1 MRYRIKMIRKIICI
15 AAIIAVIVTS
25 GCGYGRPALGQA
37 ADTAV
42 TETAADVT
50 DGTAA
55 EAAKLSVYFFQA
67 GKADAILLR
76 TAEHTVLIDCGPKGY
91 GKTVVNYLKQ
101 RRTDT
106 VDCLIISHFDKD
118 HVGGAAKVINKL
130 QVDRILQND
139 FMKDSKECE
148 NYLKAVDKAE
158 IVPETVTEDIS
169 FTYDGVRFEVSP
181 AKAEYTE
188 KTSNNRSLVVSVTA
202 GETDLLFA
210 GDIET
215 DRIADYVSENK
226 RTYEFLKVPH
236 HGKEEPMMKELLA
249 SVQPGY
255 AVITSSDDDPES
267 EQVMSDIYD
276 AGAEVFLTRVDPV
289 MLATDGSDMK
299 IYYVNP

>member
-1 MRYRIKMIRKIICI
+1 MRYRIKMIRKIICM
-15 AAIIAVIVTS
+15 ATIIAMAVNP
-25 GCGYGRPALGQA
+25 GCGYGKPASGQA
-37 ADTAV
+37 AATAV

-50 DGTAA
+50 DVTGA
-55 EAAKLSVYFFQA
+55 EAAELSVYFFQA
-67 GKADAILLR
+67 GKADAILLS
-76 TAEHTVLIDCGPKGY
+76 TAEHTILIDCGLKGY

-101 RRTDT
+101 RRIDT

-130 QVDRILQND
+130 SVDRILQND
-139 FMKDSKECE
+139 FMKDSKECG

-169 FTYDGVRFEVSP
+169 FTYDGVSFEVSP
-181 AKAEYTE
+181 ARAEYPE
-188 KTSNNRSLVVSVTA
+188 KTSNNRSLVVSVTT

-215 DRIADYVSENK
+215 DRIADFVSDNK
-226 RTYEFLKVPH
+226 RIYEFLKVPH
-236 HGKEEPMMKELLA
+236 HGKEEPAMKELLT

-289 MLATDGSDMK
+289 MLTTDGSDLK
-299 IYYVNP
+299 VYYVNP

>member
-1 MRYRIKMIRKIICI
+1 MIRKIICI
-15 AAIIAVIVTS
+15 ATIIAMAVNP
-25 GCGYGRPALGQA
+25 GCGYGKPASGQA

-50 DGTAA
+50 DGTGA
-55 EAAKLSVYFFQA
+55 EAAELSVYFFQA
-67 GKADAILLR
+67 GKADAILLS
-76 TAEHTVLIDCGPKGY
+76 TAEHTILIDCGLKGY

-101 RRTDT
+101 RRIDT

-130 QVDRILQND
+130 SVGRILQND

-158 IVPETVTEDIS
+158 IVPETVTEAIS
-169 FTYDGVRFEVSP
+169 FTYDGVSFDVSP
-181 AKAEYTE
+181 ARAEYPE
-188 KTSNNRSLVVSVTA
+188 KTSNNRSLVVSVTT

-215 DRIADYVSENK
+215 DRIADYVSDNK

-236 HGKEEPMMKELLA
+236 HGKEEPAMKELLT

-289 MLATDGSDMK
+289 MLTTDGSDLK
-299 IYYVNP
+299 VYYVNP

>member
-1 MRYRIKMIRKIICI
+1 MIRKIICM
-15 AAIIAVIVTS
+15 ATIIAMAVNP
-25 GCGYGRPALGQA
+25 GCGYGKPASGQA
-37 ADTAV
+37 AATAV

-50 DGTAA
+50 DVTGA
-55 EAAKLSVYFFQA
+55 EAAELSVYFFQA
-67 GKADAILLR
+67 GKADAILLS
-76 TAEHTVLIDCGPKGY
+76 TAEHTILIDCGLKGY

-101 RRTDT
+101 RRIDT

-130 QVDRILQND
+130 SVDRILQND
-139 FMKDSKECE
+139 FMKDSKECG

-169 FTYDGVRFEVSP
+169 FTYDGVSFEVSP
-181 AKAEYTE
+181 ARAEYPE
-188 KTSNNRSLVVSVTA
+188 KTSNNRSLVVSVTT

-215 DRIADYVSENK
+215 DRIADFVSDNK
-226 RTYEFLKVPH
+226 RIYEFLKVPH
-236 HGKEEPMMKELLA
+236 HGKEEPAMKELLT

-289 MLATDGSDMK
+289 MLTTDGSDLK
-299 IYYVNP
+299 VYYVNP